1 MNMEKKFIITIGRQF
16 GSGGREIGRRLAEM
30 MGIGYYDK
38 ALMQEAARESGL
50 CCEFFDKADERAP
63 TTFMHALSMGFGY
76 DGILSNE
83 NIFRFQSE
91 TIRRLADRESCVIVG
106 RCADYILRDHPA
118 CFSVFIHA
126 PEEVRVATVMARSGI
141 SERQAAELIAKT
153 DKSRAAYYDFYTDK
167 KWGDAASYHFSI
179 NSSWLGREDTAGF
192 IRMLVE
198 KKL

>member
-1 MNMEKKFIITIGRQF
+1 MDQKFVITVGRQF
-16 GSGGREIGRRLAEM
+16 GSGGRVIGRRLAEM
-30 MGIGYYDK
+30 LGITYYDK
-38 ALMQEAARESGL
+38 ELMKEAARESGL
-50 CCEFFDKADERAP
+50 CSEFFDRADERAP

-91 TIRRLADRESCVIVG
+91 TIRRVAERESCVIVG
-106 RCADYILRDHPA
+106 RCADYILRDHPL
-118 CFSVFIHA
+118 CFSVFVHA
-126 PEEVRVATVMARSGI
+126 PTEVRVATVMQRNGLP
-141 SERQAAELIAKT
+141 ERQAAELIAKT

-167 KWGDAASYHFSI
+167 KWGDAASFHFSI
-179 NSSWLGREDTAGF
+179 DSSLLGMEETAGF